1 MQFLGVFT
9 RIYGEGAEMP
19 VSRALLISLV
29 GFIIVFMI
37 LSLLAVFVKS
47 MGKIFDSINEKK
59 KPAPLPKGPVTAAT
73 GVPLP
78 PNQSEGSV
86 ELVNVSEE
94 DAAVIMAIV
103 SHRSGIPLNRL
114 KFNSIKLSEGEK

>member
-1 MQFLGVFT
+1 MKLQLLGVFT
-9 RIYGEGAEMP
+9 KIYGENADMSI
-19 VSRALLISLV
+19 SRTLLISLV
-29 GFIIVFMI
+29 GFLIVFFI
-37 LSLLAVFVKS
+37 LGILAIFVKS
-47 MGKIFDSINEKK
+47 MGKVFDGINAKK
-59 KPAPLPKGPVTAAT
+59 KPQQNQMPKAAAPV

-78 PNQSEGSV
+78 ENQSEGSI

-114 KFNSIKLSEGEK
+114 KFNSIKLSEE